1 MSGTGRPRRGSAC
14 YESKKGTGRG
24 CTPGSCPVCTAFRRR
39 EPPYWGGAG
48 GTFPRPLLSHRFL
61 WKESGAAGGRASI
74 VGTSYGSLAS
84 PQAAKLVPSTVPLLP
99 SRHCD
104 SRARLA
110 RQSSRSFSPAR
121 FIRHWRR
128 FAGKLSPPNPL
139 RSRWRLCRLTDA
151 ACPLRVLRWAS
162 AGAPSMAT
170 TGRPYGHGGWHA
182 RRGRRAPRAGGSGG
196 GGMIS
201 TPTGRGS
208 YPPAGQAPPYP
219 SSSRSTCP
227 AERAKSR
234 AAARASWR
242 VLPWV
247 PTSTSTEPVDSCWL
261 YREERMVMGRARVG

>member
-1 MSGTGRPRRGSAC
+1 MTGAGRPRRGSAC

-24 CTPGSCPVCTAFRRR
+24 CTPGSCPVCTAFRRH
-39 EPPYWGGAG
+39 EPPYWGAPG
-48 GTFPRPLLSHRFL
+48 G
-61 WKESGAAGGRASI
+61 
-74 VGTSYGSLAS
+74 
-84 PQAAKLVPSTVPLLP
+84 
-99 SRHCD
+99 
-104 SRARLA
+104 
-110 RQSSRSFSPAR
+110 FSPGPFFPPFLREEMGAPAGQAPPR
-121 FIRHWRR
+121 QGAPRRENGEPLIRPSVR
-128 FAGKLSPPNPL
+128 
-139 RSRWRLCRLTDA
+139 T
-151 ACPLRVLRWAS
+151 
-162 AGAPSMAT
+162 GAPSPHRGEGFGWRVSVPGGYSGRQRAGQVSGPY
-170 TGRPYGHGGWHA
+170 GRPGNHPAGAAAPKGV
-182 RRGRRAPRAGGSGG
+182 GRRAGVVARHGPVLPGG